1 MPPYFIQK
9 PVSKYAY
16 EKEDIEFKCE
26 VYGNPMPILEW
37 FKNGD
42 VIIPNEYLQIIH
54 GRNLKILGL
63 VSSDS
68 GIYQCFATNSAGS
81 IQSSAQL
88 VVLPPSKYNKNLL
101 YSYACKYEFAFEK
114 GQNLCFICITDYVY
128 C

>member
-1 MPPYFIQK
+1 MNKKLKYLLFFFLVPPYFIQK
-9 PVSKYAY
+9 PTSTYAY
-16 EKEDIEFKCE
+16 EKQDIEFKCE

-88 VVLPPSKYNKNLL
+88 VVLPPSKYSQHLIKF
-101 YSYACKYEFAFEK
+101 YACKH
-114 GQNLCFICITDYVY
+114 
-128 C
+128 

>member
-1 MPPYFIQK
+1 
-9 PVSKYAY
+9 
-16 EKEDIEFKCE
+16 
-26 VYGNPMPILEW
+26 MPILEW

-42 VIIPNEYLQIIH
+42 IIIPNEYLQIIH

-88 VVLPPSKYNKNLL
+88 VVLPPSKY
-101 YSYACKYEFAFEK
+101 S
-114 GQNLCFICITDYVY
+114 
-128 C
+128 